1 MSTFNALNLT
11 PHDEQL
17 EAEEHSRELEI
28 EECFKIFQSA
38 LFELKT
44 KRYEE
49 ADSKFEELLS
59 RDVIK
64 PDKWGVYYY
73 SSPTLD
79 RLRYLSYRNRGMYYY
94 SYLLDHRSS
103 ITSQDVVDCII
114 KTIENLLESIQHN
127 DGDSMVTELL
137 IQIFQSYKSKKL
149 ERMVLEYELT
159 RSENNLLL
167 LGRKKRSILPKLQQI
182 IGQYSGLLENL
193 RDNEPTRTN
202 MLSLQKLASPKQLPE
217 LNSVLLQIRD
227 MKTQDEYTMK
237 ELDVL
242 EVTLESFTWEALA
255 ESLKGLLPQTKSSN
269 LLNKS
274 LDPYADVEDPI
285 EGIKFVLTQNNGIE
299 HEFENKKPEEEI
311 TKGQAAATIDNPND
325 TKEQELMTEK
335 ESQELEISTNK
346 RPIDEIESSKPVQ
359 RSSKRFKDKDQE
371 VSENEISI
379 TNHMAFL
386 EELASL
392 LELLGYRPASD
403 QWKSLLEAQSPNEKE
418 CLPHRDLLDCLR
430 GWNSWHTEI
439 FAQNDSSST
448 NTISNGGDT
457 LQLNALLK
465 SNVFADKDNDVN
477 LLKSLPEEKLSSF
490 INSINETP
498 IHFQEVRFKF
508 LHLLLTN
515 SGQEDER
522 PVVDCSWS
530 RSLFQSVEWLFLSI
544 EQNLFEFTCNNH
556 DSCAYLALSL
566 YELLV
571 NMMGGICEEISSK
584 KLQGHRTADLKTQ
597 RNKLVI
603 KHDKWLDLL
612 RSYHKIST
620 KWKLHFQW
628 AYYCFLQYTCEVFD
642 DQLPSNLYMIED
654 MLNTLNEP
662 FDAIYPNY
670 RYIPRLNFSSL
681 HSQIRKISIIRRISV
696 VDISS
701 EGTKTEDTD
710 QNMDILERILL
721 QSVQPDKE
729 VLPEDQEM
737 LSFIQNSP
745 FLLKLK
751 LWEALFS
758 YYIKNLNLVSTMNC
772 YFYVLKLLDN
782 IMVSNRY
789 SQQMEKQRHQMLLT
803 ILITVGNFTSKF
815 TRLMSDSNWSDIKIS
830 TVAESEQLLVKFFIL
845 FNSVLYFE
853 NRKDLFGRS
862 FFLKAAKS
870 SAKVKDIIA
879 NLTTLLVYFFDSDL
893 SSKKPEQRGYLMSN
907 FIWSSHSLLGSFG
920 FCDASNGDFLKLS
933 EHLLC
938 QFIDQESLVQLKQI
952 LWCRYHYIIA
962 GDNFTPE
969 QHRTR
974 AIEMDKR
981 NSLPLGVYLIKLQYQ
996 GKNPL
1001 LASGNKAS
1009 LKPVLDNIIELVG
1022 DPVSLGNHVVA
1033 RNKYLVEEYL
1043 DSSLTANILRK
1054 AFKGNG
1060 KLKLT
1065 TPNDEL
1071 QQATDAG
1078 LFYVSSIQA
1087 FNLYRIRK
1095 KSMQA
1100 RPSELD
1106 YIVAMLKNDILYNT
1120 QRFESWFLLG
1130 QCFAF
1135 MVEDDLI
1142 WTSDKLS
1149 VPEKKYCTAQTQRQA
1164 ILCYIMSIAI
1174 YYDKPTK
1181 SSEDNFIIQKT
1192 FEALGSE
1199 MMSGYLRPMEKLC
1212 YLGAPSGPLLRLDE
1226 EGEVIRREEFS
1237 MRTISDF
1244 NVEQAILFSF
1254 QQAIDFE
1261 DNGDTNEGANSSKWI
1276 YYYNIGR
1283 FLFKIGRLEHGIAA
1297 SKNLLKS
1304 CLLASSLSSHKD
1316 PIIEPHYSFI
1326 NICYK
1331 LTKNGTLSPYK
1342 ALSLVSKDKDFFE
1355 EEEDFWKMDHSLA
1368 EDYQRKFFYQK
1379 IVKLLTFLLSVD
1391 KKKWHHRPR
1400 YRISKIY
1407 FEDFEDVDTAITEIE
1422 IVMSVKSAHKNL
1434 VNIWKPDFERPGK
1447 HFVYTYQYVMFYL
1460 DLLFRKNDFNSIGR
1474 VCKKIRRFGSGMA
1487 YVNKAIEHALMLY
1500 TQCTR
1505 SKLQLNEKEYVEH
1518 FMPSLNYQAFLKV
1531 SEDLQNRFDEQNYSE
1546 ELLSGLKIAY
1556 QLKKGNN
1563 GIAFDGICI
1572 SMYFKYFYL
1581 PIAPI
1586 DTEPDTA
1593 LSGQEQEREDV
1604 AIHEPSQTPESQFNQ
1619 TPKSLPQ
1626 SSNGQLMSNKF
1637 SIPRKRVSK
1646 KDAFD
1651 RIRLIVEKITCN

>member
-44 KRYEE
+44 KRYKE

-94 SYLLDHRSS
+94 SYVLDNKSS
-103 ITSQDVVDCII
+103 LSSQDIVDCII
-114 KTIENLLESIQHN
+114 KVIENLLESIQHN
-127 DGDSMVTELL
+127 DADSTVTELL
-137 IQIFQSYKSKKL
+137 IQIFQSYKSKRL

-167 LGRKKRSILPKLQQI
+167 LGRKKRSILPKLRQI
-182 IGQYSGLLENL
+182 IGQYGDLLEEI
-193 RDNEPTRTN
+193 RDNEATKTN
-202 MLSLQKLASPKQLPE
+202 MRSLQKLAIPKQLPE

-227 MKTQDEYTMK
+227 MKTQDERTMK

-274 LDPYADVEDPI
+274 LDPYTDVEDPI
-285 EGIKFVLTQNNGIE
+285 EGIKFVLAQDDE
-299 HEFENKKPEEEI
+299 VEPEPENKKPEEE
-311 TKGQAAATIDNPND
+311 T
-325 TKEQELMTEK
+325 TKEQTTPSVENSNDGKEQESVAEK
-335 ESQELEISTNK
+335 EAQELDISTNK
-346 RPIDEIESSKPVQ
+346 RPLDQVESFKPVQ

-371 VSENEISI
+371 VSENEASI
-379 TNHMAFL
+379 TNHVAFL

-403 QWKSLLEAQSPNEKE
+403 QWKSLLEAQSSKDEE
-418 CLPHRDLLDCLR
+418 CLPHRDLLDCLK
-430 GWNSWHTEI
+430 GWSSWHTDI

-448 NTISNGGDT
+448 NTVSNGGDT

-477 LLKSLPEEKLSSF
+477 LLENLPEEKLSSF
-490 INSINETP
+490 INAINEAP
-498 IHFQEVRFKF
+498 IHFQEVRYKF
-508 LHLLLTN
+508 LHMLLTN
-515 SGQEDER
+515 SGQGEQR

-530 RSLFQSVEWLFLSI
+530 RPLFQAVEWLFLSI

-566 YELLV
+566 YELIV

-584 KLQGHRTADLKTQ
+584 KLQGHRTTDLKTQ
-597 RNKLVI
+597 RNKLVL

-612 RSYHKIST
+612 RSYHKVSK

-628 AYYCFLQYTCEVFD
+628 AHYCFLQYTCEVFD
-642 DQLPSNLYMIED
+642 DQLPSNLYMIEK
-654 MLNTLNEP
+654 MLSELNEP
-662 FDAIYPNY
+662 FDAIYPNH

-696 VDISS
+696 VDIAN
-701 EGTKTEDTD
+701 EEAKAEDTD

-721 QSVQPDKE
+721 QSVQPSKE
-729 VLPEDQEM
+729 ILPEDQEM

-758 YYIKNLNLVSTMNC
+758 YYVKNQNLISAMNC
-772 YFYVLKLLDN
+772 YFYVLRLLNN
-782 IMVSNRY
+782 IMVSDRY
-789 SQQMEKQRHQMLLT
+789 SQQIEKQRHQILLT

-815 TRLMSDSNWSDIKIS
+815 LKLLSDSNWSNIGIS
-830 TVAESEQLLVKFFIL
+830 EVPESEQLLVKFFIL

-879 NLTTLLVYFFDSDL
+879 NLTTLLIYYFNSDL
-893 SSKKPEQRGYLMSN
+893 SSKRPEQRGYLMSN
-907 FIWSSHSLLGSFG
+907 FIWSSHSLLGCFG
-920 FCDASNGDFLKLS
+920 FCDASNGNFLKLS

-1009 LKPVLDNIIELVG
+1009 LKPVLDNIIELIG
-1022 DPVSLGNHVVA
+1022 NPVSLGNHVVA
-1033 RNKYLVEEYL
+1033 RNKYLLEEYL
-1043 DSSLTANILRK
+1043 DSPLTTNILRK
-1054 AFKGNG
+1054 AFKGKG
-1060 KLKLT
+1060 QLGLT
-1065 TPNDEL
+1065 TPHDEL
-1071 QQATDAG
+1071 QGSTDAG

-1095 KSMQA
+1095 KSMQG

-1130 QCFAF
+1130 QCYAF

-1149 VPEKKYCTAQTQRQA
+1149 VPEKKYSTAQTQRQA
-1164 ILCYIMSIAI
+1164 ILCYVMSVAI
-1174 YYDKPTK
+1174 YYHKPTK
-1181 SSEDNFIIQKT
+1181 TSEDNFIVQKV

-1212 YLGAPSGPLLRLDE
+1212 YFGVPSGPLLKLDE
-1226 EGEVIRREEFS
+1226 EGEIIRQDQFNV
-1237 MRTISDF
+1237 RTISDF

-1254 QQAIDFE
+1254 QQAINFE
-1261 DNGDTNEGANSSKWI
+1261 DGEDPNEGANSSKWI

-1283 FLFKIGRLEHGIAA
+1283 FLFKTGRLEHGVTA

-1304 CLLASSLSSHKD
+1304 CQLASSVSSNKD

-1326 NICYK
+1326 NMCYK
-1331 LTKNGTLSPYK
+1331 LVKNGTLSPHK
-1342 ALSLVSKDKDFFE
+1342 ALSLVSKDKNFFE
-1355 EEEDFWKMDHSLA
+1355 EEEPFWKMDYSLA

-1379 IVKLLTFLLSVD
+1379 IVKLLNFLLSVD
-1391 KKKWHHRPR
+1391 RKKWHHRPR
-1400 YRISKIY
+1400 YRIAKIY

-1460 DLLFRKNDFNSIGR
+1460 DLLFCKNDFNSIGR

-1505 SKLQLNEKEYVEH
+1505 SKLQLNEKESVEH
-1518 FMPSLNYQAFLKV
+1518 LMPSLNYQVFLKV
-1531 SEDLQNRFDEQNYSE
+1531 SEDLQNGFSEQNYSE

-1572 SMYFKYFYL
+1572 SIYFKYFYL
-1581 PIAPI
+1581 PVAPL
-1586 DTEPDTA
+1586 DAEPDA
-1593 LSGQEQEREDV
+1593 NISGQEQDREDFTT
-1604 AIHEPSQTPESQFNQ
+1604 HGQSQTPESQPNQ
-1619 TPKSLPQ
+1619 APKPVTQ
-1626 SSNGQLMSNKF
+1626 STNGQPIPNKF

-1646 KDAFD
+1646 KDVFD